1 MSDQRIRFA
10 EDLLR
15 EAVYR
20 SRGLQAVHVGLAGG
34 KLDQP
39 AGPANCGLGEK
50 AAAVLDLSPKGEEIC
65 QRLWPKGLGPTESAR
80 IQEIMRGW
88 ITLQDALDR
97 KRNHYLR
104 DFRQEHGFDRQA
116 YTSEELAKYEKGLE
130 RINHEIDD
138 ALRTAAEELLD

>member
-1 MSDQRIRFA
+1 MSNLRIRLA
-10 EDLLR
+10 EDFLR

-20 SRGLQAVHVGLAGG
+20 SRGQQAVHVGLAGA

-39 AGPANCGLGEK
+39 SGPANCGLGK
-50 AAAVLDLSPKGEEIC
+50 KVAVCLDLSPRGEEIC
-65 QRLWPKGLGPTESAR
+65 QRLWPKGLGPADLER
-80 IQEIMRGW
+80 IHEVMGGW
-88 ITLQDALDR
+88 ITLQDSLDR

-130 RINHEIDD
+130 RINREVDD
-138 ALRTAAEELLD
+138 GLRNAAEELLG